1 MALTDRIAVAR
12 GDSPADLV
20 LQNAQVVNV
29 LTEDVYVADI
39 AIHEGFIAGVD
50 KGYQGRENID
60 LQGRYVSPGLIDAH
74 LHIESSMVT
83 PREYARAVLPH
94 GVTTVIT
101 NPHEIANVLGVPGIR
116 FMLRNAETSPLSTFV
131 TIPSCVPPTPLATSG
146 AELDTQ
152 KLAPLLAEPGVI
164 GLGEVMNFPGVVAAD
179 PRVLA
184 ELALCEGRPLD
195 GHCPGLKGKGLNA
208 YVTAGIRS
216 DHECVTLDEAREK
229 LRLGMRVFIREG
241 SAARNLKSLSPL
253 VTAEN
258 ERWLCFCTDDRHPGD
273 LIDDGSIDNAV
284 RLAIGEGVKPLQAL
298 RLATL
303 NAAEHFRLHD
313 RGFVGPG
320 RRADLMVFS
329 DLAAPRA
336 ELVFTAGR
344 LVAQDGVMAEGVMVE
359 GGAAADAFV
368 RDTVRVDWNAVSLK
382 VTAEDRKMRVIGMI
396 PGQLLTEERIET
408 PRIENGLVVSDAA
421 RDILKLAVI
430 ERHHG
435 SGRVGLGFIHGFGL
449 RRGAIAATV
458 AHDHHNLMVLGCDDV
473 SMMTAARAV
482 ADAGGGQCVAMGE
495 KVLDLLPLPIA
506 GLMSD
511 LGVAEVRRLGRRQ
524 YQAVRELGSP
534 LADPF
539 MPLSFMGLEVIPAL
553 KLTDRGYVD
562 IGKFAVLPLFV

>member
-1 MALTDRIAVAR
+1 MALKDRIAVSR

-20 LQNAQVVNV
+20 LHNGRVVDV
-29 LTEDVYVADI
+29 LAGDVYTADI
-39 AIHEGFIAGVD
+39 AIHEGFVVGVD
-50 KGYQGRENID
+50 KGYQGCEQID
-60 LQGRYVSPGLIDAH
+60 LKGRYVAPGLIDAH

-116 FMLRNAETSPLSTFV
+116 FMLRNAETSPLATFV
-131 TIPSCVPPTPLATSG
+131 TLPSCVPPTPLATSG
-146 AELDTQ
+146 AQLDPQ
-152 KLAPLLAEPGVI
+152 NMAPLLAEKMVI

-184 ELALCEGRPLD
+184 EIALCAGRPLD
-195 GHCPGLKGKGLNA
+195 GHCPGLGGKGLNA

-216 DHECVTLDEAREK
+216 DHECVAVDEAREK

-241 SAARNLKSLSPL
+241 SAARNLKDLLPL
-253 VTAEN
+253 VTPEN
-258 ERWLCFCTDDRHPGD
+258 DRWVCLCTDDRHPGE
-273 LIDDGSIDNAV
+273 LIDDGSIDHAV
-284 RLAIGEGVKPLQAL
+284 RLAIGAGVKPLQAL
-298 RLATL
+298 RMATL
-303 NAAEHFRLHD
+303 NTAEHFRLFD

-320 RRADLMVFS
+320 RWADLMVFS
-329 DLAAPRA
+329 DLRAPRA
-336 ELVFTAGR
+336 ELVFAAGR
-344 LVAQDGVMAEGVMVE
+344 LVAKDGAMVPGVITEGETAAE
-359 GGAAADAFV
+359 ATV
-368 RDTVRVDWNAVSLK
+368 RHTVRVDWNAVSFK
-382 VTAEDRKMRVIGMI
+382 MAAEERKMRVIVMV
-396 PGQLLTEERIET
+396 PGQVLTEERIAE
-408 PRIENGLVVSDAA
+408 PRVEEGCVVSDPL

-435 SGRVGLGFIHGFGL
+435 SGRVGLGFAQGFGL
-449 RRGAIAATV
+449 RRGAVAATV

-482 ADAGGGQCVAMGE
+482 AQAGGGQCVALGE

-511 LGVAEVRRLGRRQ
+511 CSVDEVRRLGERQ
-524 YQAVRELGSP
+524 QRAARELGSP

-539 MPLSFMGLEVIPAL
+539 MPLSFMGLEVIPSL
-553 KLTDRGYVD
+553 KLTDKGYVD
-562 IGKFAVLPLFV
+562 IGRFSVVPLYV